1 MLTLK
6 YKMTKKSN
14 SFIPA
19 SIAQLVKCLRS
30 YGMDS
35 GSNPARNFCN
45 FWEIWVS
52 ALRGLYTH
60 GCAKA

>member
-6 YKMTKKSN
+6 NKLTKN
-14 SFIPA
+14 RDIFIPA

-30 YGMDS
+30 YPMDS
-35 GSNPARNFCN
+35 GSNPAQNFCN
-45 FWEIWVS
+45 FWEIWTS

>member
-6 YKMTKKSN
+6 YKVTKKSN
-14 SFIPA
+14 IFIPA
-19 SIAQLVKCLRS
+19 SIAQMVRRLRN
-30 YGMDS
+30 YWMVS
-35 GSNPARNFCN
+35 GSNPAQNFCN
-45 FWEIWVS
+45 FWEIWIS